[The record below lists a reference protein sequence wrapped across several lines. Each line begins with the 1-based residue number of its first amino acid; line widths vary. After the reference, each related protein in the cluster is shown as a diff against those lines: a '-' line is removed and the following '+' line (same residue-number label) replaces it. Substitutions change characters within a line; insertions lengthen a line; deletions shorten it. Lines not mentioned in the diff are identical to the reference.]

1 MDVQTYGVLR
11 IDGQHYG
18 IALSAIKSIEASDK
32 VILVDGVHVINFFA
46 TDYPVKNIV
55 PDTQENEFNLREL
68 VLVLNSENQ
77 QAIVVDNF
85 QSMQLNEGYIH
96 SLPAIMKH
104 EASFIDS
111 IYFDPISKNIIY
123 LCDEQDFYQY
133 LDDDRNGNDV

>member
-11 IDGQHYG
+11 IDDQHYG

-32 VILVDGVHVINFFA
+32 VILADGVHVINFFA

-55 PDTQENEFNLREL
+55 PDTQGNEFNLREL

-77 QAIVVDNF
+77 QAILVDNF
-85 QSMQLNEGYIH
+85 QSMQLNEDHIH

-123 LCDEQDFYQY
+123 LCNEQNFYQY
-133 LDDDRNGNDV
+133 LDDDRNDSDV